1 MSANSAIGVRA
12 LLGNSSICV
21 HWRSFADVIG
31 FNSMKQLLLVGFGGA
46 LGSMLRFSVSTA
58 LHSLVGR
65 AFPWGT
71 LFVNVTGS
79 FVMGVVYVVL
89 VERVALGPEW
99 RSLLMVGLLG
109 GYTTF
114 SSFSIE
120 TLNLIEGGDLAKAA
134 VNVLASVVVCLL
146 AVWAGVI
153 LGREL

>member
-1 MSANSAIGVRA
+1 V
-12 LLGNSSICV
+12 
-21 HWRSFADVIG
+21 
-31 FNSMKQLLLVGFGGA
+31 KQLLLVGFGGA
-46 LGSMLRFSVSTA
+46 LGSMARFALSTG

-79 FVMGVVYVVL
+79 FVMGLVYVLL
-89 VERVALGPEW
+89 VERTAMGPEW
-99 RSLLMVGLLG
+99 RSLLMVGVLG

-120 TLNLIEGGDLAKAA
+120 TLNLIEGGDVTKAA
-134 VNVLASVVVCLL
+134 LNVLASVIVCLA

-153 LGREL
+153 LGRQL